1 MRRVA
6 TTRWNVNS
14 MYLEFGIDDDHYVP
28 VWLREELWK
37 HLGTNHSEQY
47 RKAWFASFPP
57 ELWPAEEVETSDGNI
72 FLELRD
78 GTKDSRVAT

>member
-1 MRRVA
+1 
-6 TTRWNVNS
+6 

-28 VWLREELWK
+28 VWLREKLWK

-57 ELWPAEEVETSDGNI
+57 EALASGRGRN
-72 FLELRD
+72 LRWKHLS
-78 GTKDSRVAT
+78 GAKRWNKDSRVAM